1 MPVLISRVFL
11 CRSCNAFGQF
21 IHKRTLKKKPNE
33 HVRVKFTKE
42 NFPVGRFIVANLFM
56 IGIIYYTVKMV
67 NHMYHGTGPWSY
79 IRAFFTEPPPPPP
92 MENIPIDSATIKD
105 FIKKEKENIK
115 MQLSEEMKRNT
126 EQ

>member
-1 MPVLISRVFL
+1 
-11 CRSCNAFGQF
+11 
-21 IHKRTLKKKPNE
+21 
-33 HVRVKFTKE
+33 
-42 NFPVGRFIVANLFM
+42 
-56 IGIIYYTVKMV
+56 
-67 NHMYHGTGPWSY
+67 MYHGTGPWSY